1 MDAPDDEQDFDSEQV
16 QGIAKLAVEQVV
28 KGDPNIMY
36 QKEKVNVWCQHIIET
51 CIKDLAKLNKPFK
64 YAVTCIIMQN
74 DCFQDNEHLSFN
86 LK

>member
-36 QKEKVNVWCQHIIET
+36 QKEKVN
-51 CIKDLAKLNKPFK
+51 
-64 YAVTCIIMQN
+64 
-74 DCFQDNEHLSFN
+74 
-86 LK
+86 